1 MLNATFTVIFK
12 HCAFFAL
19 FLINF
24 SIFPYH
30 IQPLEVTVGK
40 DSDEELNRLEIPEKR
55 VHRFHVLANR
65 RSMGPRKKKTHWMA
79 NFLLEAKGYQ
89 NAASWK
95 NGSAFRLDERRD
107 DLVGQKPN

>member
-1 MLNATFTVIFK
+1 MIIFGIFNK
-12 HCAFFAL
+12 LLSTQNVNVARFARNVKCDFSCDFQTL
-19 FLINF
+19 CIFRTFLIDF

-65 RSMGPRKKKTHWMA
+65 RSMGPRKKKTH
-79 NFLLEAKGYQ
+79 
-89 NAASWK
+89 
-95 NGSAFRLDERRD
+95 
-107 DLVGQKPN
+107 